1 MFKPIQSILFATNL
15 NQSCIPAFEMAASLA
30 THHQA
35 TLVIIHV
42 LQQLP
47 EYIENRLKNLFGEQG
62 YDDFVQ
68 KNSDSARHALI
79 GKQSS
84 STLVHEALKQF
95 CTNAG
100 IDDDAC
106 NYHSRE
112 IIVTTGNLID
122 EIMANAEAQDCSLI
136 IMGAREGFIADNSIG
151 HTIKSIMRRSKIPVI
166 MVPPPQE

>member
-15 NQSCIPAFEMAASLA
+15 TKGCIPAFEMAASLA

-35 TLVIIHV
+35 TLVLIHV
-42 LQQLP
+42 LQQIP
-47 EYIENRLKNLFGEQG
+47 EYIETRLKSLFGEQG
-62 YDDFVQ
+62 YDDLVQ
-68 KNSDSARHALI
+68 RNSNSARHALI
-79 GKQSS
+79 GKQFS

-106 NYHSRE
+106 NYQSRK
-112 IIVTTGNLID
+112 IIVTTGDLTD
-122 EIMANAEAQDCSLI
+122 EILENAEKHDCSLI
-136 IMGAREGFIADNSIG
+136 VMGAREGFIADNSIG
-151 HTIKSIMRRSKIPVI
+151 YTIKSIMRRSKIPVI